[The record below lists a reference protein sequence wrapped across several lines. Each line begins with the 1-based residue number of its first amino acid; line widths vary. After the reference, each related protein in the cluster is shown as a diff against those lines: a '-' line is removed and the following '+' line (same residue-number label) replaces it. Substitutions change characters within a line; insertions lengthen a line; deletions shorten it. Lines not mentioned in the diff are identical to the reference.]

1 MLQVTGIDSAECIDK
16 LILIPNMIGAI
27 CAKTIRDNFKIDVV
41 VFESEPKVGGRL
53 GSYDRNSVPFTAG
66 ASYFTTQGP
75 HMKRYLKDLLSQA
88 AISEWK
94 PRVGMVGKS
103 ALTSGEYVGFIPA
116 INTQEEEV
124 NIEAWIE
131 DQPKTGAPRPG
142 GNMRP
147 ATAFWNPATNI
158 PIYDL
163 PAPSPLHRRRYSAE
177 TSLHRHM
184 LLKSIAHL
192 DLAARLLS
200 AAAVATVVIRPS
212 TTLTGHGFAASHLVQ
227 SPKCKAIVIKPI

>member
-1 MLQVTGIDSAECIDK
+1 
-16 LILIPNMIGAI
+16 MIGAI

-147 ATAFWNPATNI
+147 ATAFWNPTTNI

-212 TTLTGHGFAASHLVQ
+212 TSLTGRGFASSHTVQ
-227 SPKCKAIVIKPI
+227 SLKCKAIIINPIQALD

>member
-1 MLQVTGIDSAECIDK
+1 
-16 LILIPNMIGAI
+16 MIGAI

-66 ASYFTTQGP
+66 ASYFTAQGP
-75 HMKRYLKDLLSQA
+75 HRKRYLKDLLSQA

-147 ATAFWNPATNI
+147 ATAFWNPTTNI

-177 TSLHRHM
+177 ISLHKRQHV
-184 LLKSIAHL
+184 ARTHHTV

-200 AAAVATVVIRPS
+200 PAAVATVVIRPS